1 VKARGWVRLAL
12 LSLAV
17 ACVLAGA
24 SAFAAQDGDDKAR
37 AAALGAPALMAPAD
51 DAVVNSV
58 PGFSWRRVRRAAKY
72 EFQFSAD
79 ARFRSTLASFD
90 TLNTSATVD
99 KTVFDGNYYW
109 RVRAVD
115 ANRSAGKWSPVRTV
129 RKRWSTRPEIMEPAP
144 DARITYPTVPLVLRW
159 SPTPYAFKYE
169 VVISADPTLAGNIVG
184 NGGKPIE
191 TAATAVSVP
200 AALSPGRYYWAVTP
214 MDGGKLKGRRSE
226 IGTFV
231 WDWPST
237 TNARVNDLWGGNDSI
252 VDPQFDWDAIPGAA
266 RYDLEVNS
274 SQDFAPGSKV
284 CCAEPTTGTS
294 LAPTKPFPNNTYYWR
309 VRARDIDGNA
319 GVWNR
324 GPDFVKFFVPGA
336 PNLRLRDNVSD
347 SLPAGSTTS
356 SPVIAWDPVPGASSY
371 DVQVVPKVLGGCN
384 WSESALSSERWDIAT
399 SSTAWTALGTML
411 TTPIDPAKP
420 FERDIFKKY
429 EDGKTYCVRVRSR
442 GATDTS
448 SQRVVGDW
456 NQVGGLGG
464 AAFTYS
470 APAIG
475 SPPPG
480 DLTMPEGNYLA
491 PVNGSVTPRMPLFT
505 WMPVAGACQ
514 YVVGVF
520 ADESLTK
527 LVEQAVT
534 RQPAYAP
541 RLRTYPDETT
551 SYYWAVLPVKASP
564 EVGNPCDVVTT
575 SPGQNNPR
583 SFQKRSVAPVRMSP
597 ADGADVAAQ
606 PMFRWSG
613 NGAPAVEAA
622 RDYRLQVATDPSF
635 GNPLDDV
642 TTAATAYTSSTTYPA
657 DAELFWRVR
666 ANDENGLGLAWSTT
680 GTFRRRLPIP
690 VPSGGNPAAG
700 EILPV
705 LSWSPVPGAVSYDFH
720 VEEEDGDKNDF
731 TLKATAASFTT
742 FHGLGVFRWQV
753 RANFPR
759 LPFGT
764 VPSGWSPVQTFTRFI
779 EPPPGASLTK
789 DKNRL
794 LLTWDPSPSAMHY
807 RVDFSETNS
816 FNQVIDSHRTDNTNY
831 APRMSQPGF
840 TNGGSLYW
848 RVAAMDEG
856 NNVGGYAT
864 GKFRLPRAMRVTA
877 LGILQRRKAGMVT
890 VTVTGPTGRP
900 IRGATVRTRGAG
912 SRSVRKR
919 TGRRG
924 SVRVRIRP
932 RRSGSIIFIVR
943 KRGYRAGKATLR
955 VG

>member
-1 VKARGWVRLAL
+1 MGLVVYHRSRRVKARGWLRLAL

-17 ACVLAGA
+17 ACVVAGA
-24 SAFAAQDGDDKAR
+24 SAFAAQVGDDKAR
-37 AAALGAPALMAPAD
+37 AAALGAPSLMAPAD
-51 DAVVNSV
+51 DAVVNAV
-58 PGFSWRRVRRAAKY
+58 PGFSWRAVRGAAKY

-266 RYDLEVNS
+266 KYDLEVNS
-274 SQDFAPGSKV
+274 SEDFAPGSKV
-284 CCAEPTTGTS
+284 CCADPTTGTS

-347 SLPAGSTTS
+347 SLAAGSTTS

-371 DVQVVPKVLGGCN
+371 DVQVVPVVGGGCN
-384 WSESALSSERWDIAT
+384 WSESALSSQRWDIAT
-399 SSTAWTALGTML
+399 SSTAWTALGSML

-420 FERDIFKKY
+420 FERDFNKY
-429 EDGKTYCVRVRSR
+429 EDGQPTARASEAAGPRTPPTSESSATGPGGRPRQRCLYLHREPARRPPARSSCRRATTRPIERLDHAADAALHVDAGGRRLPVRRRRVRRREPDQACRAGRNASADVC
-442 GATDTS
+442 ATSAHLPGRDD
-448 SQRVVGDW
+448 QLL
-456 NQVGGLGG
+456 LG
-464 AAFTYS
+464 
-470 APAIG
+470 
-475 SPPPG
+475 
-480 DLTMPEGNYLA
+480 
-491 PVNGSVTPRMPLFT
+491 
-505 WMPVAGACQ
+505 
-514 YVVGVF
+514 
-520 ADESLTK
+520 
-527 LVEQAVT
+527 
-534 RQPAYAP
+534 
-541 RLRTYPDETT
+541 
-551 SYYWAVLPVKASP
+551 VLPVKSP
-564 EVGNPCDVVTT
+564 LRARQTHVT
-575 SPGQNNPR
+575 SSRPPR
-583 SFQKRSVAPVRMSP
+583 SRTTRARSRSARWLRCACRRLTAGTWRPSRCSAGPGMAPPPSRPPGTTGPGGHRPELRQPPGRREDGRHRVHQLDHLPGRRGAVLAGPGERRERPRPGVVEHRHVPPAP
-597 ADGADVAAQ
+597 ADPRAERGQ
-606 PMFRWSG
+606 PDS
-613 NGAPAVEAA
+613 
-622 RDYRLQVATDPSF
+622 
-635 GNPLDDV
+635 
-642 TTAATAYTSSTTYPA
+642 
-657 DAELFWRVR
+657 
-666 ANDENGLGLAWSTT
+666 
-680 GTFRRRLPIP
+680 RREP
-690 VPSGGNPAAG
+690 
-700 EILPV
+700 PV

-753 RANFPR
+753 RANFPK
-759 LPFGT
+759 LLFGT

-779 EPPPGASLTK
+779 EPPPGARLTK
-789 DKNRL
+789 DKKRL

-816 FNQVIDSHRTDNTNY
+816 FNQVIDSHRTDNPNY
-831 APRMSQPGF
+831 APRM
-840 TNGGSLYW
+840 TNRALRTAARCIGGWPRWTRATTS
-848 RVAAMDEG
+848 AASPP
-856 NNVGGYAT
+856 A
-864 GKFRLPRAMRVTA
+864 
-877 LGILQRRKAGMVT
+877 
-890 VTVTGPTGRP
+890 
-900 IRGATVRTRGAG
+900 
-912 SRSVRKR
+912 
-919 TGRRG
+919 
-924 SVRVRIRP
+924 
-932 RRSGSIIFIVR
+932 RSGS
-943 KRGYRAGKATLR
+943 RA
-955 VG
+955 